1 MKIVCQ
7 DRDDVTLNFIKEGVI
22 TSTVVTRTALNTYM
36 GLLLLYQYNHFDVPI
51 TADNKANH
59 VVWLPSNVDVGTIIV
74 NKANVDAFFHKK

>member
-1 MKIVCQ
+1 VAHSVLAVAELHRGESSIAASC
-7 DRDDVTLNFIKEGVI
+7 
-22 TSTVVTRTALNTYM
+22 
-36 GLLLLYQYNHFDVPI
+36 DVPI